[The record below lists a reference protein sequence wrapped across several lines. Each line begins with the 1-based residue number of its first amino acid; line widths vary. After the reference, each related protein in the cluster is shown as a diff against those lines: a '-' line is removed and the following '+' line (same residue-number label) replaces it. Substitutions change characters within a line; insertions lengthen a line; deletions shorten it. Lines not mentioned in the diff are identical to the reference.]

1 MEKNG
6 KFWMGFFALIVAVA
20 AVSVGVTLAAWSV
33 QGSTT
38 NVITIGQVN
47 VELIDQYP
55 DGVNEISPNAD
66 ISKVVAA
73 TNTGNVDCYI
83 RVLLKKHWYTSYP
96 DAPIPDRD
104 LGQNKGA
111 GQDYSKLLLSQ
122 IKPDYET
129 DKWYRGSDVDGYEC
143 WYYKEIVAPNESA
156 DPLFRTF
163 KLEWDDAEQ
172 VANQNYI
179 GGIEVFAEAL
189 QADNVVVMRDS
200 NHMIVKW
207 PNGLTF
213 SAD

>member
-1 MEKNG
+1 MDTIIILDFGSQYTQLRARKVRKLNIYCELHPFNKIP
-6 KFWMGFFALIVAVA
+6 ALTDDVKGVVFSGSPYSCNA
-20 AVSVGVTLAAWSV
+20 A
-33 QGSTT
+33 
-38 NVITIGQVN
+38 
-47 VELIDQYP
+47 
-55 DGVNEISPNAD
+55 
-66 ISKVVAA
+66 
-73 TNTGNVDCYI
+73 
-83 RVLLKKHWYTSYP
+83 
-96 DAPIPDRD
+96 DAPIPDSD

-163 KLEWDDAEQ
+163 KLEWDDAEP

-189 QADNVVVMRDS
+189 
-200 NHMIVKW
+200 
-207 PNGLTF
+207 
-213 SAD
+213 